1 MTTTEAQE
9 VRTLTFDHVHDV
21 NGERCARW
29 HPGYPG
35 GDETWSGAD
44 WANAL
49 TGEVGEACNVIKKL
63 RRIDIGQPG
72 VMDPPEAEL
81 RSMLADEL
89 ADVFLYLDLLA
100 GYYGVDLPAAI
111 ASKFNRVSERQGFPE
126 RLP

>member
-1 MTTTEAQE
+1 MSDG
-9 VRTLTFDHVHDV
+9 LTFDHVHAI
-21 NGERCARW
+21 NGARCARW

-35 GDETWSGAD
+35 GDENWSGAD

-49 TGEVGEACNVIKKL
+49 AGEVGEACNVIKKL

-72 VMDPPEAEL
+72 VMDPAEDVL
-81 RSMLADEL
+81 RSSLADEL

-100 GYYGVDLPAAI
+100 GFYGVNLPAAI
-111 ASKFNRVSERQGFPE
+111 CRKFNVVSERQGFPE